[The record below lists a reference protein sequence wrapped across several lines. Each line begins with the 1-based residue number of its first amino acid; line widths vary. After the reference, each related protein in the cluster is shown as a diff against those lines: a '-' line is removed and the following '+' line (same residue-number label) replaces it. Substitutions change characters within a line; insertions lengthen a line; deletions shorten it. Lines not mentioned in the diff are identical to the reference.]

1 MTIAPAADHRQLPD
15 APGFVGKLPS
25 HGDFISR
32 RLPAALLVPWETWL
46 DAALERSREM
56 LGEGW
61 LKAYLSSPIW
71 CFSLAPGCC
80 GDRLVA
86 GVMMPSLDRIGRY
99 YPLTIMA
106 PVRADLSA
114 TAIALGAT
122 AWFTRMEALALSC
135 LADDFDFERFDTSI
149 LDEPFPSSESC
160 ESVLG
165 ACGPGAFLALSLS
178 DLIRSSG
185 AAYSVWWTSG
195 SPPRYRV
202 FRGLPPA
209 EEFAQ
214 LLL

>member
-1 MTIAPAADHRQLPD
+1 MTIAPAADHGQIPG

-32 RLPAALLVPWETWL
+32 RLPTALLVPWETWL
-46 DAALERSREM
+46 DAALERSRET

-71 CFSLAPGCC
+71 CFSLEPGCC
-80 GDRLVA
+80 GDRPVA

-106 PVRADLSA
+106 PVQADRSA

-149 LDEPFPSSESC
+149 SDDPFPSSESC
-160 ESVLG
+160 ESTLG
-165 ACGPGAFLALSLS
+165 AGGPGASLALLLS
-178 DLIRSSG
+178 DLIRNSG
-185 AAYSVWWTSG
+185 VPYSVWWTSG